1 MDKFIIV
8 QKKDRE
14 SFIKKINKILDAKS
28 VEYLIVLNEKKN
40 SDREIVLRMIDVLDR
55 YPELVLVSPKKP
67 FKFPDR
73 MEGVMIR
80 IADVG
85 DLRMNPKL
93 KYSYEA
99 DFLLRL
105 IHKKEYKILTE
116 TGYVQTDIGDGNYKN
131 FYGSYDKSWYT
142 EDMDSFLFPLIE
154 DITKNNGGV
163 LPYMHQ
169 YFIMYYL
176 KCRFDA
182 NKDNRNKH
190 VLSEE
195 ELEVFLDKAREAMQY
210 VEDRVIIEDSEY
222 PCYAKEYQLRRMM
235 LTIKHNNTLPELDIK
250 AIRKRDSRH
259 SGLALC
265 LGDAIAYSSG
275 LMKCNVLLMDY
286 KDGYLRMD
294 CSVPDAFDT
303 EKCNFHFKC
312 NGVRYE
318 VDYNN
323 SYSLRKYFGRT
334 AFKRTTFSV
343 NIQID
348 GFIEKGAAIGF
359 YLSYHDREYII
370 PFEFKS
376 HTSRLTDYPKN
387 SYWHFGKWMATTGDY
402 TKLRDPWAIPTKESA
417 CDCIVIKRYNANKAY
432 IRELRIALELL
443 LSFSMHRFRFY
454 LLRSAWLA
462 TRPFFAKKKIWLFF
476 DKIYKAGDSAEY
488 LYKYAC
494 KQKDGIKKYYLI
506 DKKCPDYR
514 RLKKE
519 GLHPLVRGSFLHRLV
534 FLNAD
539 VIFATN
545 STVFAFNDY
554 YLENSRYIRGIPHF
568 KVVCL
573 QHGLSVQKI
582 GLAQHRLRDNISLYY
597 CASKCEIRNLEHPVY
612 NYEDYPTKE
621 AKGARKQGRSA
632 VSKYAVLPGYS
643 ALRLTGIPRYDGLVS
658 KDKKQIM
665 ISPTWRMQSA
675 MPVTKNEGVERD
687 YNPDFKKTE
696 YYRLYNSLINN
707 SALIDAAKKYGYK
720 IVYILHPIV
729 SPQKKDFKTNPYV
742 DVIASSG
749 DMSYEKYLTESS
761 LLITDYSG
769 IQFDFAY
776 MKKPI
781 VYYHPQ
787 SLEAHY
793 EEGTFHYDT
802 MAFGEIVDDEKGLV
816 PLLVDYMKSGCK
828 MKDEYKKRVESFYEY
843 HDQDNCKRVYEDVIN
858 EQKLWE

>member
-1 MDKFIIV
+1 MDKFVVV
-8 QKKDRE
+8 QKKDRD
-14 SFIKKINKILDAKS
+14 SFIKKINKILDTGG
-28 VEYLIVLNEKKN
+28 VEYLIVLTEKKT
-40 SDREIVLRMIDVLDR
+40 SDKEIIRKMIEVLDR
-55 YPELVLVSPKKP
+55 NPDTVLVSPKKP

-73 MEGVMIR
+73 MEGIMIR
-80 IADVG
+80 LSSVG
-85 DLRMNPKL
+85 KLRMNDKL

-105 IHKKEYKILTE
+105 INRREYKILSDS
-116 TGYVQTDIGDGNYKN
+116 GYVQTDIGDGNYKN
-131 FYGSYDKSWYT
+131 FSGSYDKSWYT

-154 DITKNNGGV
+154 DICKKNGGT
-163 LPYMHQ
+163 LPNMHQ

-195 ELEVFLDKAREAMQY
+195 ELDIYLEKAKKAMQY
-210 VEDRVIIEDSEY
+210 VDDRIIIEDSEY
-222 PCYAKEYQLRRMM
+222 PCYAKEYSLRKMF
-235 LTIKHNNTLPELDIK
+235 LTIKHDGTLPAMDVK

-294 CSVPDAFDT
+294 CSVPDAFDPDRF
-303 EKCNFHFKC
+303 NFYFKC
-312 NGVRYE
+312 NGVRYD
-318 VDYNN
+318 VDYNR

-348 GFIEKGAAIGF
+348 GLIEKGAAIGF
-359 YLSYHDREYII
+359 YLGYHDREYII

-387 SYWHFGKWMATTGDY
+387 SYWRFGRWMATTGDY
-402 TKLRDPWAIPTKESA
+402 TKLRDPSALPNKESG
-417 CDCIVIKRYNANKAY
+417 CDCIIVKRYNAKKAY

-462 TRPFFAKKKIWLFF
+462 TRPFFRGKKIWLFF
-476 DKIYKAGDSAEY
+476 DKIYKAGDSSEY
-488 LYKYAC
+488 LYKYAL

-506 DKKCPDYR
+506 DKNCPDYK

-519 GLHPLVRGSFLHRLV
+519 GVHPLVRGSFLHRLV

-582 GLAQHRLRDNISLYY
+582 GLAQHRLRDNIALYY
-597 CASKCEIRNLEHPVY
+597 CASNCEILNLEHPVY
-612 NYEDYPTKE
+612 NYEDYPAQNMMKKKNRE
-621 AKGARKQGRSA
+621 SG
-632 VSKYAVLPGYS
+632 SKSRYAAYGYS

-687 YNPDFKKTE
+687 YNSAFKKTE
-696 YYRLYNSLINN
+696 YYKIYNSLIN
-707 SALIDAAKKYGYK
+707 SPQLIEAAKKYGYK

-742 DVIASSG
+742 DIVASAG

-761 LLITDYSG
+761 LLVTDYSG

-776 MKKPI
+776 MKKPV
-781 VYYHPQ
+781 VYYHPE

-802 MAFGEIVDDEKGLV
+802 MAFGEIVDAENNLIQ
-816 PLLVDYMKSGCK
+816 LLIDYMKSGCK
-828 MKDEYKKRVESFYEY
+828 MKDEYKARVDSFYMY
-843 HDQDNCKRVYEDVIN
+843 HDQNNCQRVYEDVIN
-858 EQKLWE
+858 EQKLW

>member
-1 MDKFIIV
+1 MDKFTIV
-8 QKKDRE
+8 QKKDRD
-14 SFIKKINKILDAKS
+14 SFIKKINKILDTSS
-28 VEYLIVLNEKKN
+28 VEYLIVLTEKKS
-40 SDREIVLRMIDVLDR
+40 SDKEIIRKMIDILDR
-55 YPELVLVSPKKP
+55 NPDIVLVSPKKP

-80 IADVG
+80 LSSVG
-85 DLRMNPKL
+85 ELRLNEKL

-105 IHKKEYKILTE
+105 INKKEYKILSE
-116 TGYVQTDIGDGNYKN
+116 NDFVQTDIGDGNYRN
-131 FYGSYDKSWYT
+131 FIGSYDKSWYT
-142 EDMDSFLFPLIE
+142 EDMDTFLFPLIE
-154 DITKNNGGV
+154 DICKMNGGT
-163 LPYMHQ
+163 LPHMHQ

-190 VLSEE
+190 ILSEE
-195 ELEVFLDKAREAMQY
+195 DLDLFLERAKQAMQY
-210 VEDRVIIEDSEY
+210 VEDRIIIEDSEY
-222 PCYAKEYQLRRMM
+222 PCYAKEYSLRKMF
-235 LTIKHNNTLPELDIK
+235 LTLKHDGTFPEMEVK

-265 LGDAIAYSSG
+265 LNDAIAYSSG

-294 CSVPDAFDT
+294 CSVPDVFDT
-303 EKCNFHFKC
+303 DRFSFFFKC
-312 NGVRYE
+312 NGVRYD
-318 VDYNN
+318 VDFNS
-323 SYSLRKYFGRT
+323 SYSLRKYFGKT
-334 AFKRTTFSV
+334 AYKRTTFSV

-348 GFIEKGAAIGF
+348 GLIERGAAIGF
-359 YLSYHDREYII
+359 YLGYHDREYII

-402 TKLRDPWAIPTKESA
+402 TKLRDPWALPNKDSG
-417 CDCIVIKRYNANKAY
+417 CDCIIIKRYSVKKAFL
-432 IRELRIALELL
+432 REFRIAAELL
-443 LSFSMHRFRFY
+443 FSFSMHRFRFF
-454 LLRSAWLA
+454 LLRCAWLA
-462 TRPFFAKKKIWLFF
+462 TRPLFANKKIWLFF
-476 DKIYKAGDSAEY
+476 DKIYKAGDSSEY

-494 KQKDGIKKYYLI
+494 KERDGIKKYYLI
-506 DKKCPDYR
+506 DKKCPDYK
-514 RLKKE
+514 RLRKE
-519 GLHPLVRGSFLHRLV
+519 GIRPLVRGSFLHRLV

-582 GLAQHRLRDNISLYY
+582 GMAQHRLRDNIALYY
-597 CASKCEIRNLEHPVY
+597 CASECEIENLKHPVY
-612 NYEDYPTKE
+612 NFEDYPIRETHKPK
-621 AKGARKQGRSA
+621 ADK
-632 VSKYAVLPGYS
+632 SKYAIPGYS

-696 YYRLYNSLINN
+696 YYRIYNSLIN
-707 SALIDAAKKYGYK
+707 SRELCEAAKKYGYK

-742 DVIASSG
+742 DIIASSG

-761 LLITDYSG
+761 LLVTDYSG

-776 MKKPI
+776 MKKPV
-781 VYYHPQ
+781 VYYHPKT
-787 SLEAHY
+787 LEAHY
-793 EEGTFHYDT
+793 EEGSFCYDT
-802 MAFGEIVDDEKGLV
+802 MAFGEIEDDEKKLIST
-816 PLLVDYMKSGCK
+816 LTDYMKSGCK
-828 MKDEYKKRVESFYEY
+828 MKDEYKSRVDRFYVY
-843 HDQDNCKRVYEDVIN
+843 HDRDNCKRVYEDVKE
-858 EQKLWE
+858 EQKLW